1 MDKDSNHTIIAK
13 GSIVAKQKKF
23 SKTNLKSIKVA
34 LEHSQKE
41 APQVDLDAIN
51 KRKQKKLAKAI
62 TDEDRGMNSFGI
74 TKKDTK
80 DYG

>member
-1 MDKDSNHTIIAK
+1 M
-13 GSIVAKQKKF
+13 
-23 SKTNLKSIKVA
+23 
-34 LEHSQKE
+34 
-41 APQVDLDAIN
+41 DLDAIN

-80 DYG
+80 DYGWAIEEKKYKEAITEEGRRGGAICMGAQDNEETWTM

>member
-1 MDKDSNHTIIAK
+1 M
-13 GSIVAKQKKF
+13 
-23 SKTNLKSIKVA
+23 
-34 LEHSQKE
+34 
-41 APQVDLDAIN
+41 DLDAIN